1 MILLGFRRGSASP
14 SKRCLCSLFRLIL
27 PAIEQI
33 RSDPVTPTCLRDVSA
48 LDAFLYDLPL
58 FFWGSIYAW
67 FPAYVASCLEALIL
81 PN

>member
-1 MILLGFRRGSASP
+1 
-14 SKRCLCSLFRLIL
+14 
-27 PAIEQI
+27 
-33 RSDPVTPTCLRDVSA
+33 VTPTCLRDVSA